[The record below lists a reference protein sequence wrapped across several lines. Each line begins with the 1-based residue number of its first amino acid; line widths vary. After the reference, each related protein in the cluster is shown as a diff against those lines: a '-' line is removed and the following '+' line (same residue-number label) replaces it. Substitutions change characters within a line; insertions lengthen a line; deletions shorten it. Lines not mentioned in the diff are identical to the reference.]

1 MSIFV
6 ETKYIYDMRKKILAI
21 LAIISF
27 VLLIIEIAKSINVLT
42 AVR

>member
-1 MSIFV
+1 LEVVNKKNKS
-6 ETKYIYDMRKKILAI
+6 MRKKILAV

-27 VLLIIEIAKSINVLT
+27 IFLIIEIAKSVNVLT